1 LTGAYQSIA
10 FAQVN
15 DGVFVPGSGIELT
28 TTYGVRGGYTHNW
41 NPYWN
46 TSIYGA
52 WGAVRY
58 DGTAKGFICG
68 SAAMAALLIAGS
80 TCNPDFDF
88 WVIGG
93 KVGWTPVKNLTFSVD
108 ANYSQLNQDYSGAI
122 LYPGSA
128 TVAKPGPLVYEIKD
142 QSVVS
147 VLFRAQRNW

>member
-1 LTGAYQSIA
+1 
-10 FAQVN
+10 
-15 DGVFVPGSGIELT
+15 
-28 TTYGVRGGYTHNW
+28 VRGGYTHNW
-41 NPYWN
+41 SPYWN